1 MAYATVAEL
10 KAEINLTDS
19 EGKHTASLTRLL
31 DAATRAIN
39 RVCNRPDG
47 FDASSTA
54 TVRYYTGSGKP
65 YQEIDE
71 CVQVTA
77 VAVKDS
83 ASDDEDSYTSWTI
96 GTVGTTTEADVFP
109 ATGDPEWPE
118 YNTTPYTL
126 LVIGANG
133 DYSHFPSGRYTTRG
147 GFRPTTLVAR
157 GIPVVQV
164 TARWGFA
171 ATVPSD
177 IREACLM
184 QAVRWYKRF
193 QSAMSDTLADGELGM
208 LLYRQSLDPDIR
220 RILVDG
226 RYIRPPTGRGR

>member
-31 DAATRAIN
+31 YAATRAIN

-126 LVIGANG
+126 LIIGANG
-133 DYSHFPSGRYTTRG
+133 DYSIFPSGQFTTRG
-147 GFRPTTLVAR
+147 GFKPLTLVAR
-157 GIPVVQV
+157 GIPVVEV
-164 TARWGFA
+164 TARWGF
-171 ATVPSD
+171 SD
-177 IREACLM
+177 DTPDDIKEACIM
-184 QAVRWYKRF
+184 QAARWWKRL
-193 QSAMSDTLADGELGM
+193 QSAMADTVAGPDFGT
-208 LLYRQSLDPDIR
+208 LLYRKLDPDIEA
-220 RILVDG
+220 LLKAG
-226 RYIRPPTGRGR
+226 RYYRPPTGRGR